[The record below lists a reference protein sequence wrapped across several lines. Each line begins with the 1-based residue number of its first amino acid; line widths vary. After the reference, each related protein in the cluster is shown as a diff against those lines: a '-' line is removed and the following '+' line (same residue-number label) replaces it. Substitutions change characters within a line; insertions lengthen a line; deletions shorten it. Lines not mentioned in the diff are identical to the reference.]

1 LGLGGFL
8 GIMYIHELPVHF
20 GIIILIV
27 IILLI
32 LLFGG
37 FYVMITREELRERSW
52 LNFLWILFLL
62 FTFAIIGY
70 RIYQLPAVATVDQL
84 LPYTLA
90 AWSAASLYALFS
102 VFIWFTFDFFRKRQ
116 WLMFLFLIGSLLF
129 LDLLWFFAT
138 PATTTAVSDGVM
150 NWLAMPP
157 IIVATGAVLAIIYLF
172 LMDFIG
178 TYQHNKTREGTI
190 RLYNWIMWFS
200 GLLVNIS
207 LILMALVFYL
217 APYMLVALGLAAIG
231 LVILFINVIIN
242 IRALLQKK

>member
-1 LGLGGFL
+1 MGLGGFL
-8 GIMYIHELPVHF
+8 GIMFIHELPVHF
-20 GIIILIV
+20 GIIVLNG

-37 FYVMITREELRERSW
+37 FYVMITREEHRERYW

-62 FTFAIIGY
+62 FTFTIIGY

-90 AWSAASLYALFS
+90 AWSAVSLYALFS
-102 VFIWFTFDFFRKRQ
+102 VFTWFTFDFFRKRQ

-138 PATTTAVSDGVM
+138 PATTTVVSDGVM
-150 NWLAMPP
+150 NWLAMPL

-178 TYQHNKTREGTI
+178 TYQINKTREGAI
-190 RLYNWIMWFS
+190 RLGNWITWFG

-217 APYMLVALGLAAIG
+217 APYMFVALTLATVG
-231 LVILFINVIIN
+231 LVILFIGAIIN
-242 IRALLQKK
+242 ARTILQQ